1 MTKIHRPEFTTA
13 NLNDFFGCFLD
24 LQNPVR
30 ELPFQFSRI
39 PVKAR
44 LRVNQMIGFQK
55 GRRSLDS
62 GQIFKGDPPDDEK

>member
-1 MTKIHRPEFTTA
+1 LTKIHRAEFTTV
-13 NLNDFFGCFLD
+13 NLDDFFVCFLD

-30 ELPFQFSRI
+30 ELPFQVSRI

-55 GRRSLDS
+55 GRRNLDF
-62 GQIFKGDPPDDEK
+62 GQIFKGDPPGDEK